1 MSGKDQKVTLKSKK
15 LYIRRLSESPVRWSA
30 YFLLKGGISMELKSI
45 IGIGAVVIILGGL
58 VFLFIRNRRK

>member
-1 MSGKDQKVTLKSKK
+1 MVGVFFFGKEVSH
-15 LYIRRLSESPVRWSA
+15 
-30 YFLLKGGISMELKSI
+30 MELKSI

>member
-1 MSGKDQKVTLKSKK
+1 
-15 LYIRRLSESPVRWSA
+15 
-30 YFLLKGGISMELKSI
+30 MELKSI

>member
-1 MSGKDQKVTLKSKK
+1 MD
-15 LYIRRLSESPVRWSA
+15 
-30 YFLLKGGISMELKSI
+30 LKSI

>member
-1 MSGKDQKVTLKSKK
+1 
-15 LYIRRLSESPVRWSA
+15 
-30 YFLLKGGISMELKSI
+30 MELRSI